1 MCSLS
6 SELVL
11 PHDPEIRGL
20 VEQACVEFERE
31 IRAFLLGVLKD
42 VHLAD
47 DAFQKTVLNALR
59 AANSVSSGTVRG
71 WLFTIA
77 LNEAREI
84 RRVSKRQARLHKA
97 VWECSLD
104 SGRLSADDGQDN
116 PESVA
121 TRREETEAVL
131 SALERLDENYRDVV
145 LRRIQHGQT
154 FVEIAADLKR
164 PLGTVLT
171 WMRRA
176 LLELREMDELKSL
189 SRDEK

>member
-1 MCSLS
+1 M
-6 SELVL
+6 

-20 VEQACVEFERE
+20 VEQACAEFEKE
-31 IRAFLLGVLKD
+31 IRAFLLGVLRD

-47 DAFQKTVLNALR
+47 DAFQKTVLNAIR
-59 AANSVSSGTVRG
+59 AADSVSPGTIRG
-71 WLFTIA
+71 WLFKIA

-97 VWECSLD
+97 VWECYPN
-104 SGRLSADDGQDN
+104 SGRLSVDDSQDN

-121 TRREETEAVL
+121 TKQEEKQAVQ

-145 LRRIQHGQT
+145 LRRIQRGQT
-154 FVEIAADLKR
+154 FVEIAADLNR

-176 LLELREMDELKSL
+176 LLELRDMDELKNL
-189 SRDEK
+189 SRDEE